1 MMSAGELEIRCPR
14 CNYFVAVLRAG
25 TAELK
30 MLCINH
36 RCRSRV
42 TVKVVDGNPTVSA
55 VAREKQAT

>member
-1 MMSAGELEIRCPR
+1 MMSAGDLEIRCPK
-14 CNYFVAVLRAG
+14 CNYFVGELRSTA
-25 TAELK
+25 AELK

-42 TVKVVDGNPTVSA
+42 LVKVFEGKVTVEA

>member
-1 MMSAGELEIRCPR
+1 MMSAGELEIRCPK
-14 CNYFVAVLRAG
+14 CNYFVAELRAG

-36 RCRSRV
+36 RCRARV
-42 TVKVVDGNPTVSA
+42 LVKVVDGDVTVSA